1 MKPYGAE
8 GTNQGLLTFTSQSIH
23 YICRFTFKEQD
34 EVRYSTNRLV
44 STINFCT
51 SVKIDVFVF
60 IESELSPNK
69 STSKVMWQSGEI
81 VCIISSLCLW

>member
-1 MKPYGAE
+1 M
-8 GTNQGLLTFTSQSIH
+8 NFTSQSIL

-34 EVRYSTNRLV
+34 EVRYSTHRLV

-51 SVKIDVFVF
+51 VMKIDVFVF
-60 IESELSPNK
+60 IESESELSPNR

-81 VCIISSLCLW
+81 VCIISSRCLW